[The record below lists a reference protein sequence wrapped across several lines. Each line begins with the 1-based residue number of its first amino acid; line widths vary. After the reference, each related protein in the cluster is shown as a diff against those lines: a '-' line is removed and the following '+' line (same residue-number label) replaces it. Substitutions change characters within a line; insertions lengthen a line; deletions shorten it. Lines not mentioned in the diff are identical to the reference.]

1 MQCAVAIRA
10 IACLPGR
17 RRRRPACVRNSS
29 LEYMAGGRSKSRTDD
44 QFGMA
49 ATAHVTVFSL
59 GLVSA
64 SLGGRGFDG
73 GWKEI

>member
-1 MQCAVAIRA
+1 MEGESRKRA
-10 IACLPGR
+10 QLGTR
-17 RRRRPACVRNSS
+17 RSETTSPYGHPTGLCNG
-29 LEYMAGGRSKSRTDD
+29 ETDE